1 MSLLVSSS
9 LSRRYS
15 NYFWSCHPPTAQGI
29 EQFYTHQW
37 HPAWCW
43 LSWPLRR
50 LTPGLRREGNGSS
63 LEPSPRFRF
72 VVNHSLG
79 PLTVRISAKILPV
92 TRQGEGLRLC
102 TRRLETGL
110 SQLGV
115 KWGSRGS
122 CENSGSW
129 CCPSMTLDLRLKAN
143 TPHLIIWLPLCNYV
157 CGISRYDIWPGQAR
171 PRSIGARKHKMGR
184 QISPSTDPSRA
195 QILFWFRPVPLLH
208 QLSSHDL

>member
-1 MSLLVSSS
+1 MTPSLMLAVMAAATSDPRSETRGKWIFTGAFPQDS
-9 LSRRYS
+9 GLLSTTHS
-15 NYFWSCHPPTAQGI
+15 AHSQFASAQR
-29 EQFYTHQW
+29 FYLW
-37 HPAWCW
+37 
-43 LSWPLRR
+43 
-50 LTPGLRREGNGSS
+50 
-63 LEPSPRFRF
+63 
-72 VVNHSLG
+72 
-79 PLTVRISAKILPV
+79 
-92 TRQGEGLRLC
+92 QGKREGLRLC

-143 TPHLIIWLPLCNYV
+143 TPHLIIWLPLCNYI
-157 CGISRYDIWPGQAR
+157 CGISRYEIWPGQAR